1 MITVLIT
8 FLLVCAISFFCTA
21 GIVWL
26 ICWGLTV
33 SGLLA
38 ISFSWPLAVAVW
50 FILFLLKATFNITVK
65 N

>member
-1 MITVLIT
+1 MITLLTILFLI
-8 FLLVCAISFFCTA
+8 AISFFCTA
-21 GIVWL
+21 GVVWL
-26 ICWGLTV
+26 ICWGLTA

-50 FILFLLKATFNITVK
+50 FILFLLKATFNITIK